1 MYYHF
6 AMHRVDEMDWVVHM
20 QNKTWMTKDRIE
32 DFEEALSYAR
42 DLNKI
47 REALSISNEPLKAFL
62 CHGTEDKAAVRE
74 LYNKLVGFGVKPWLD
89 EEDLVAGQD
98 WRHEI
103 QKAIKTTHVV
113 IVCLSE
119 KSVAKTGYVQ
129 KEIKYALDLADER
142 PEGSIFIIPAKLEE
156 CSLPDRLARGNR
168 ISPTV
173 ATGPQSVKRG
183 EKVATAS
190 LKQNPIEHE
199 SMDSASEGVS

>member
-1 MYYHF
+1 LQ
-6 AMHRVDEMDWVVHM
+6 DW
-20 QNKTWMTKDRIE
+20 D
-32 DFEEALSYAR
+32 A
-42 DLNKI
+42 
-47 REALSISNEPLKAFL
+47 P
-62 CHGTEDKAAVRE
+62 
-74 LYNKLVGFGVKPWLD
+74 

-156 CSLPDRLARGNR
+156 CSLPDRLSNIQWVDLFKENGFELLVQALKAC
-168 ISPTV
+168 V
-173 ATGPQSVKRG
+173 AQK
-183 EKVATAS
+183 
-190 LKQNPIEHE
+190 
-199 SMDSASEGVS
+199 